1 MSYAVV
7 SKSIK
12 TLCGLKPLISFGAS
26 NPRENEYG
34 TTLYTIYYLLRIMMD
49 GQAAGDGMKK

>member
-34 TTLYTIYYLLRIMMD
+34 TLLFITYH
-49 GQAAGDGMKK
+49 GQTDRRAME